1 MENSYVM
8 AFGQVQVTAILE
20 DGRKFE
26 GDLLVGADGIWSK
39 VRKVLFGQS
48 EATYSEY
55 TCYTGIAD
63 FVPPDIDTVGYVVR
77 IQMTAVFFS
86 SVRKY

>member
-1 MENSYVM
+1 M
-8 AFGQVQVTAILE
+8 
-20 DGRKFE
+20 
-26 GDLLVGADGIWSK
+26 
-39 VRKVLFGQS
+39 LFGQS

>member
-39 VRKVLFGQS
+39 V
-48 EATYSEY
+48 
-55 TCYTGIAD
+55 
-63 FVPPDIDTVGYVVR
+63 
-77 IQMTAVFFS
+77 M
-86 SVRKY
+86 

>member
-1 MENSYVM
+1 MISLSLWSIGHILSIKCAQNVMENSYVM

-39 VRKVLFGQS
+39 V
-48 EATYSEY
+48 
-55 TCYTGIAD
+55 
-63 FVPPDIDTVGYVVR
+63 
-77 IQMTAVFFS
+77 M
-86 SVRKY
+86 